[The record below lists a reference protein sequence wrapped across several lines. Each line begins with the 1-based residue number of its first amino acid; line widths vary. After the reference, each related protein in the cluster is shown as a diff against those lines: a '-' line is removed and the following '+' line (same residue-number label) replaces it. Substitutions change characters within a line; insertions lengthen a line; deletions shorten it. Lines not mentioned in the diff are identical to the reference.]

1 MIMAKIIKRTDSLT
15 ELPLTTASRR
25 SLPPSG
31 SREAADNF
39 CLIVRK
45 HDEARGSREAADNFC
60 LIVRKHDE
68 ARGSRE
74 MRRLN
79 GLYQKTSGAPHH
91 RPNGQSLPPRG
102 SLFRRRKNFLRKIL
116 QIPPKNACN
125 SFSDMV

>member
-25 SLPPSG
+25 SLPPS
-31 SREAADNF
+31 
-39 CLIVRK
+39 
-45 HDEARGSREAADNFC
+45 GSREAADNFC